1 MVIHYSW
8 RTLFYF
14 QAALGAFVT
23 ILYVV
28 LLPET
33 APYLG
38 YQAFANAS
46 LTTKVYRTIK
56 ELNPLR
62 VIALL
67 RYRAILAAGI
77 GSGALMWNMYSL
89 ITPITYVLNPRF
101 GITSPT
107 LSGLFF
113 LAPGAGYMVGALLG
127 GRWADYTVK
136 VYIRRRQGL
145 RLPEDRLKS
154 CLPFV
159 GIVAPVTTIVYG
171 WSVQKEFGGIALPVL
186 MMFLQAIAQLFGFLA
201 INPYCLDVMQSHGRS
216 ADVIAGN
223 YFMRYM
229 FGAAGIAAALPV
241 INTIGVGWLSTMSA
255 IFMVFST
262 LLLVVVARRKGSA

>member
-1 MVIHYSW
+1 MVTYKSW

-14 QAALGAFVT
+14 QAALGAFVSV
-23 ILYVV
+23 LYIG

-33 APYLG
+33 APDLG
-38 YQAFANAS
+38 YKAFANDSLAS
-46 LTTKVYRTIK
+46 RVRLTLK

-62 VIALL
+62 VVALL
-67 RYRAILAAGI
+67 RFRPILAAGI

-101 GITSPT
+101 GITSPI

-113 LAPGAGYMVGALLG
+113 LAPGVGYILGALLG

-136 VYIRRRQGL
+136 VYMRRRQGL
-145 RLPEDRLKS
+145 ILPEDRLKS

-159 GIVAPVTTIVYG
+159 GILAPVSTILYG
-171 WSVQKEFGGIALPVL
+171 WSVQYEFGGIAVPVIML
-186 MMFLQAIAQLFGFLA
+186 FLQAVAQLFGFLA

-241 INTIGVGWLSTMSA
+241 INQIGVGWLSTISA
-255 IFMVFST
+255 IFLILST
-262 LLLVVVARRKGSA
+262 MLLMLVTRIKV